1 MMTPLVQSPDPRAVS
16 LDALVGAVPLN
27 VDLDVALSVL
37 ANTVCARLR
46 RRLPGYGTAPPTP
59 SSGGSSIP
67 AASSNTTKARSP
79 SD

>member
-27 VDLDVALSVL
+27 DLDVALSVL

>member
-1 MMTPLVQSPDPRAVS
+1 MMTPLVQSPDPRTVS

-46 RRLPGYGTAPPTP
+46 RRLPG
-59 SSGGSSIP
+59 
-67 AASSNTTKARSP
+67 
-79 SD
+79 